1 MRHFHLTSSVHWSSL
16 WAPILALV
24 LLAGCSQQRTLPL
37 ADENLRPVESG
48 SFDHV
53 LVPAGERLPRFT
65 QIYIETPE
73 IHFSDRW
80 LREHRR
86 DYTERD
92 LERIQTTFGDMLKGS
107 LTRGLEANTGVTVTD
122 SAEDAEVIFRPQL
135 RALNIYAPDLSATGI
150 RTAYTR
156 QAGNATFDLV
166 LLDPEERVLGQ
177 FIDHRETRH
186 HAGRAMERTNRAT
199 NNRHFRRLMDRWSF
213 NLTTYLLI
221 AGAVPEVDD
230 GIDAD

>member
-1 MRHFHLTSSVHWSSL
+1 MRYSHFLHPVRLNAV
-16 WAPILALV
+16 WAPLLALA
-24 LLAGCSQQRTLPL
+24 LLAGCSQHRTLPL

-65 QIYIETPE
+65 QVYIETPA

-92 LERIQTTFGDMLKGS
+92 LERIQTTFADMLQAS
-107 LTRGLEANTGVTVTD
+107 LSRGLESNTGVTVTD
-122 SAEDAEVIFRPQL
+122 SAEQAEVIFRPQL
-135 RALNIYAPDLSATGI
+135 RSLNIYAPDLSATGI

-166 LLDPEERVLGQ
+166 LLDADERVLGQ

-186 HAGRAMERTNRAT
+186 QVGRMMERTNRAT

-230 GIDAD
+230 

>member
-1 MRHFHLTSSVHWSSL
+1 MRNEHLLYRSWRAAALMV
-16 WAPILALV
+16 LALA
-24 LLAGCSQQRTLPL
+24 LLAGCSQHRTLPL

-65 QIYIETPE
+65 QVYVETPE

-92 LERIQTTFGDMLKGS
+92 LERIQTTFGNQLKRS
-107 LTRGLEANTGVTVTD
+107 LTRGLENNTGATVTD
-122 SAEDAEVIFRPQL
+122 NPEEADVIFRPQL
-135 RALNIYAPDLSATGI
+135 RSLNIYAPDLSSAGI

-166 LLDPEERVLGQ
+166 LLDTEERVLGQ
-177 FIDHRETRH
+177 FIDQRETRYF
-186 HAGRAMERTNRAT
+186 AGQRLERTNRAT
-199 NNRHFRRLMDRWSF
+199 NNRQFRRLMDRWSF
-213 NLTTYLLI
+213 NLSSYLLI
-221 AGAVPEVDD
+221 AGAVPEQND
-230 GIDAD
+230 GLDAD